1 MSLSAES
8 GTAVPTDALHGET
21 IAAPGTT
28 ANATTVLLSR
38 GAQTY
43 YWGRGDHV
51 VFVGD
56 VSCLRTVRIVVTASA
71 QSSGLVVRVQDV
83 EDPAVPIVL
92 EENATEQNDQELRTV
107 LDVPGRRLAVVVWV
121 DEEPP
126 GPVQVTWGIW
136 GRA

>member
-1 MSLSAES
+1 MSLSAEI
-8 GTAVPTDALHGET
+8 GTTTPADTLHRET
-21 IAAPGTT
+21 LADPGTT
-28 ANATTVLLSR
+28 ARVTTVLLSR
-38 GAQTY
+38 GVQTY
-43 YWGRGDHV
+43 FWGRGDHA

-56 VSCLRTVRIVVTASA
+56 VSGFRTLRIVATASA
-71 QSSGLVVRVQDV
+71 TSSGLVMRVEDV

-92 EENATEQNDQELRTV
+92 EENTTEQNDQGLRTV

>member
-1 MSLSAES
+1 MSLSTGI
-8 GTAVPTDALHGET
+8 GTTPPADTLAD
-21 IAAPGTT
+21 PGTT
-28 ANATTVLLSR
+28 ARVTTGLLSR
-38 GAQTY
+38 GVQTY
-43 YWGRGDHV
+43 FWGGGDHV

-56 VSCLRTVRIVVTASA
+56 VSGLRTVRIVATASA
-71 QSSGLVVRVQDV
+71 LSSGLVMRVEDV

-92 EENATEQNDQELRTV
+92 EENTTEQNDQELRTV

>member
-1 MSLSAES
+1 MSLSAEI
-8 GTAVPTDALHGET
+8 GTAVPTDALPGET

-56 VSCLRTVRIVVTASA
+56 VSGLRTSA
-71 QSSGLVVRVQDV
+71 TCPGSGPCGSSS
-83 EDPAVPIVL
+83 
-92 EENATEQNDQELRTV
+92 
-107 LDVPGRRLAVVVWV
+107 RRR
-121 DEEPP
+121 P
-126 GPVQVTWGIW
+126 
-136 GRA
+136 RAAAW

>member
-1 MSLSAES
+1 MTPSAEI
-8 GTAVPTDALHGET
+8 GTTTPSDTLHGET
-21 IAAPGTT
+21 LADPGTT
-28 ANATTVLLSR
+28 ARATTVLLSR
-38 GAQTY
+38 GGQTY
-43 YWGRGDHV
+43 FWGRGDHV

-56 VSCLRTVRIVVTASA
+56 VSGFRTVRIVATASA
-71 QSSGLVVRVQDV
+71 TSSGLVMRVEDV

-92 EENATEQNDQELRTV
+92 EENTTEQDHQELRTV